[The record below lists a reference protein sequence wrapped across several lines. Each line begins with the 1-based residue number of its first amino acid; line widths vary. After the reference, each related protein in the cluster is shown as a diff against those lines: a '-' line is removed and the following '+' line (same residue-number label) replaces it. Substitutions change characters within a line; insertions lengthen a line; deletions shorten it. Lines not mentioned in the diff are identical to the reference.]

1 MDSLFVY
8 DFVYSLLDIGQVKFS
23 GIMIHFI
30 YKYKSF
36 GGAVMNTIL
45 KVLFVCAIVL
55 SFAMFAFAAGGSKEE
70 GKKIFQKN
78 CIQCHGLNGN
88 ADTRLGHLLS
98 TPPANFSDPTYRDSR
113 GKKLSAYTDEELQS
127 KIKYGSKGTAMPSW
141 KSKLSDDEIA
151 SVLYYVRSFEN
162 SAAASK

>member
-1 MDSLFVY
+1 
-8 DFVYSLLDIGQVKFS
+8 
-23 GIMIHFI
+23 
-30 YKYKSF
+30 
-36 GGAVMNTIL
+36 MNIIL
-45 KVLFVCAIVL
+45 KVLFVCVVAL
-55 SFAMFAFAAGGSKEE
+55 SFSLFAYAVGGTKEE
-70 GKKIFQKN
+70 GKKIFETH
-78 CIQCHGLNGN
+78 CIQCHGINGN

-113 GKKLSAYTDEELQS
+113 GKKLSAYTDEELEG

-151 SVLYYVRSFEN
+151 SVLFYVRSFEN